1 MQHPSGLC
9 LENSDMIDDL
19 QDTKYIF
26 ISATNEHSTRNEQ
39 RTPRYIES
47 DRSYLLLQEKQ
58 AQQVQQQELQQ
69 LRRDMQKEHED
80 FKELLRKDPGFL
92 RGTDRP
98 LMKSL
103 SQMEPPR
110 DPFLWKSFPTPS
122 TVPACRAFELDGTE
136 LIARPLKALLDT
148 DHIHDHVW
156 NTSAYQTIPMLDN
169 PNRPIIHMVE
179 AAFVLN
185 NLNFP
190 NEKILAGYRAMF
202 PLALIRDEVL
212 LWLIN
217 EGRWKAKCLLWLPEE
232 LDIIAKA
239 VSDGLLAAGIAF
251 SRGLL
256 VPAAQEMDRSAW
268 EALRRKWA
276 FYPKSYARVSA
287 MCTDIQMELMNS
299 MW

>member
-1 MQHPSGLC
+1 MT
-9 LENSDMIDDL
+9 DDL
-19 QDTKYIF
+19 QDTKYTF
-26 ISATNEHSTRNEQ
+26 ISAANEHSTRNEQ

-47 DRSYLLLQEKQ
+47 DRSYLLLQEQQ
-58 AQQVQQQELQQ
+58 AQQVQQQQLQQ

-80 FKELLRKDPGFL
+80 FKELLRKNPGFL

-103 SQMEPPR
+103 SQMEPPTG
-110 DPFLWKSFPTPS
+110 PFLWKSFPTPS
-122 TVPACRAFELDGTE
+122 TVPVRLAFELDGTE
-136 LIARPLKALLDT
+136 LIARPLNAFLDT
-148 DHIHDHVW
+148 DHIHDRVW
-156 NTSAYQTIPMLDN
+156 NTSAYQMMPMLDN

-185 NLNFP
+185 NLNLP

-202 PLALIRDEVL
+202 PLGLTRDEVL

-232 LDIIAKA
+232 LEIITKA
-239 VSDGLLAAGIAF
+239 VRDGLLAAAIAF
-251 SRGLL
+251 STGLL

-287 MCTDIQMELMNS
+287 MCTDIQMELISS